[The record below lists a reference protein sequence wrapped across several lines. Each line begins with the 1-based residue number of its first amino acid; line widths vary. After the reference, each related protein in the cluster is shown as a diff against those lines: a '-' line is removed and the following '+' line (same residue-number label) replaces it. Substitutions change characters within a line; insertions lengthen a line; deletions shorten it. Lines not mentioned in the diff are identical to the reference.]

1 VIAAGK
7 RLGSYEV
14 LSPLGAGGMGEVY
27 RARDERLGREVAIKV
42 LPAEMASDR
51 ERLKRFEK
59 EARSA
64 SSLNHPSI
72 VTIYE
77 IGQADS
83 VSYIAMELVEGKTLR
98 ELVAGGPLP
107 IKKLLQIGAQ
117 VAEGLSRAH
126 EAGIV
131 HRDLKPENVMV
142 TKDGLAKILDFGL
155 AKLTQP
161 ESGASEATHAPTVSG
176 ATEPGLVMG
185 TVGYMSPEQTLGK
198 SVDFRSD
205 QFSFGSILYEMA
217 TGRRAFA
224 RGSAPQ
230 TMAAII
236 QDEPE
241 SIAALNAK
249 VPAPVRWIVE
259 RCLAKETRNRYASTE
274 DLAHEIRTLHE
285 HLPELSLPGLAAPVE
300 RIGRP
305 GTRSILALLALLFA
319 SGIFYLGRRTSAA
332 PVPTFRRLSYRHGA
346 VVHARFAPDG
356 QTVVYSAEWEGR
368 PLELFSTQLDAGG
381 TTPLNLPGADIFS
394 ISSRGEMAVSLDGT
408 LARVPL
414 AGGGPR
420 PMLEDVDSADW
431 APDGSSLAVAHRSGR
446 GQRLEYPIGKILY
459 ETSGMLRYCRVSPGG
474 DMVAFLDLPLLGIER
489 GSVAVVNRT
498 GQRTVL
504 SADWSDL
511 QTLAWS
517 PDGAE
522 VWFTGHKPG
531 STGGIWAV
539 SLSGKVRLVSQEG
552 GAIEDIDSR
561 HRSLVTRN
569 IPRGGISGL
578 APGER
583 QERDLSWFDFS
594 NARDLSAD
602 GRTLLFEETGDGA
615 MSPYRDVY
623 IRKMDGSPAV
633 RLGEGEAS
641 SFSPDGKWVLS
652 LVGSTPPRLELIPTG
667 TGETSALARGPIIKY
682 GWSGWFPDGKRVFF
696 TGFEAEGK
704 SRVYSQEVTGG
715 PPHPLTPEG
724 FSAQAAVSPDGGS
737 LVVRGSDGKCW
748 IFPTGGGEPR
758 SISGIQPTDRPIR
771 FGADGASLYVERD
784 LRASAQIHRID
795 LRTGQW
801 SLFKEVVAADPAG
814 LDWIGGFRLTPDA
827 SAYVYSYSRAPS
839 DLFVAEGLK

>member
-1 VIAAGK
+1 LIPAGK

-27 RARDERLGREVAIKV
+27 RARDTRLSREVAIKV
-42 LPAEMASDR
+42 LPAEMAADG

-77 IGQADS
+77 IGQEGAT
-83 VSYIAMELVEGKTLR
+83 SYIAMELVEGKTLR
-98 ELVAGGPLP
+98 DLVLGGPLP

-155 AKLTQP
+155 AKLTYAGAG
-161 ESGASEATHAPTVSG
+161 SGNETDLPTQTATT
-176 ATEPGLVMG
+176 PGVVMG
-185 TVGYMSPEQTLGK
+185 TVGYMSPEQASGHP
-198 SVDFRSD
+198 VDFRSD
-205 QFSFGSILYEMA
+205 QFSFGSLLYEMA
-217 TGRRAFA
+217 TGERAFQRKTA
-224 RGSAPQ
+224 VQ
-230 TMAAII
+230 TLAAII
-236 QDEPE
+236 QEEPE
-241 SIAALNAK
+241 PIGSRNPQ
-249 VPAPVRWIVE
+249 VPGPLRWIIE
-259 RCLAKETRNRYASTE
+259 RCLAKVPEERFETTRA
-274 DLAHEIRTLHE
+274 LAREIRTLHE
-285 HLPELSLPGLAAPVE
+285 RLPELSLLAEPAPVE
-300 RIGRP
+300 RVRRLGA
-305 GTRSILALLALLFA
+305 RSLLLLLAFALA
-319 SGIFYLGRRTSAA
+319 SGVFYLGRQTSAA
-332 PVPTFRRLSYRHGA
+332 PVPTFRRLTYRHGA
-346 VVHARFAPDG
+346 VVRARFAPDG

-368 PLELFSTQLDAGG
+368 PLELFATQLNAGG
-381 TTPLNLPGADIFS
+381 STPLNIPADIFS
-394 ISSRGEMAVSLDGT
+394 ISSRGEMAISLDGT
-408 LARVPL
+408 LSRVPL

-420 PMLEDVDSADW
+420 QMLEDVDSADW

-446 GQRLEYPIGKILY
+446 LLRLEYPIGKVLY
-459 ETSGMLRYCRVSPGG
+459 ETSGFLRYCRVSPRG
-474 DMVAFLDLPLLGIER
+474 DMVAFLDLPLLGSES

-498 GQRTVL
+498 GKRTVL

-517 PDGAE
+517 PEGAE

-561 HRSLVTRN
+561 HRALVTRN

-615 MSPYRDVY
+615 VSPYHDVY
-623 IRKMDGSPAV
+623 IRKMDGSAAV

-667 TGETSALARGPIIKY
+667 AGETSALPRGPIIKY
-682 GWSGWFPDGKRVFF
+682 GSSGWFPDGKRIFF

-704 SRVYSQEVTGG
+704 PRVYSQEVTGG

-724 FSAQAAVSPDGGS
+724 FSAQAAISPDGGS
-737 LVVRGSDGKCW
+737 LVVREPDRTCW
-748 IFPTGGGEPR
+748 IFPTRGGEPR
-758 SISGIQPTDRPIR
+758 SISGVQPRDRPIR
-771 FGADGASLYVERD
+771 FGADGVSLFVERD
-784 LRASAQIHRID
+784 LRSSAQIHRID
-795 LRTGQW
+795 LRSGQW

-839 DLFVAEGLK
+839 DLFLAEGLK

>member
-1 VIAAGK
+1 
-7 RLGSYEV
+7 
-14 LSPLGAGGMGEVY
+14 
-27 RARDERLGREVAIKV
+27 VA
-42 LPAEMASDR
+42 D
-51 ERLKRFEK
+51 
-59 EARSA
+59 
-64 SSLNHPSI
+64 
-72 VTIYE
+72 
-77 IGQADS
+77 
-83 VSYIAMELVEGKTLR
+83 
-98 ELVAGGPLP
+98 
-107 IKKLLQIGAQ
+107 
-117 VAEGLSRAH
+117 GLAKAH
-126 EAGIV
+126 GAGIV

-142 TKDGLAKILDFGL
+142 TRDGLVKILDFGL
-155 AKLTQP
+155 AKLTHP
-161 ESGASEATHAPTVSG
+161 ESGAIEATRAPTVSG
-176 ATEPGLVMG
+176 ATEPGIVMG
-185 TVGYMSPEQTLGK
+185 TVGYMSPEQALGK

-230 TMAAII
+230 TLAAII

-241 SIAALNAK
+241 PIAALNAK

-259 RCLAKETRNRYASTE
+259 RCLAKEPRGRYASTE
-274 DLAHEIRTLHE
+274 DLAREIRTLHE
-285 HLPELSLPGLAAPVE
+285 HLPELSLPGGAAPVE
-300 RIGRP
+300 RVGRP
-305 GTRSILALLALLFA
+305 GTRSVLALLAVALA
-319 SGIFYLGRRTSAA
+319 SVSGVFYLGRRTGAA
-332 PVPTFRRLSYRHGA
+332 PVPTFRRLTYRHGA
-346 VVHARFAPDG
+346 VIHARFAPDG

-368 PLELFSTQLDAGG
+368 PLEVFSTRLATGG
-381 TTPLNLPGADIFS
+381 STLLNLPGADIFS
-394 ISSRGEMAVSLDGT
+394 ISSGGEIAISLDGT

-420 PMLEDVDSADW
+420 QMLEDVSSADW

-446 GQRLEYPIGKILY
+446 IQRLEYPIGKVLY
-459 ETSGMLRYCRVSPGG
+459 ETSASLRYCRVSPRG
-474 DMVAFLDLPLLGIER
+474 DMVAFLDLPLLGSE
-489 GSVAVVNRT
+489 GGAVAVVNRA
-498 GQRTVL
+498 GMRTVL
-504 SADWSDL
+504 STDWSDL

-517 PDGAE
+517 PEGAE

-561 HRSLVTRN
+561 HRALVTRN

-594 NARDLSAD
+594 SARDLSTD
-602 GRTLLFEETGDGA
+602 GKTLLFEETGDGA
-615 MSPYRDVY
+615 VSPYHDVY

-652 LVGSTPPRLELIPTG
+652 LVGSTPPRLELVPTG
-667 TGETSALARGPIIKY
+667 TGETSALPRGPILKY
-682 GWSGWFPDGKRVFF
+682 GWSGWFPDGKRVLF

-704 SRVYSQEVTGG
+704 PRVYSQEVSGG

-724 FSAQAAVSPDGGS
+724 FSAQTAVSPDGGS
-737 LVVRGSDGKCW
+737 FVVRGSDRTSL

-758 SISGIQPTDRPIR
+758 PISGIQPADRPIR
-771 FGADGASLYVERD
+771 FSADGSSLYVERN

-795 LRTGQW
+795 LRSGQR

-814 LDWIGGFRLTPDA
+814 LDSIGGFRLTPDA
-827 SAYVYSYSRAPS
+827 SAYVYSYSQVPS
-839 DLFVAEGLK
+839 DLYLAEGLR